1 MILISDNESSIVSDP
16 AESALDYISSPVAIP
31 ESVVLSI
38 DVSMILPMRRK
49 KVDASFSQT
58 FSSGIA
64 VICLVSDHSFGP
76 GPGSSWSSFRDLD
89 VREDFVKE
97 PDLSRR
103 GRVGIASQ
111 RNTLAIDHHQALCS
125 LAPFG
130 RSDRRA
136 PFFAGMNVASTNASS
151 QSRTPFSS
159 SSERKARHIS
169 LRTPVS
175 CHLFSRR
182 QQTE

>member
-1 MILISDNESSIVSDP
+1 MILVSDNKPSKVSDP
-16 AESALDYISSPVAIP
+16 TEGALDYISSPVSIP
-31 ESVVLSI
+31 KPVVLSI
-38 DVSMILPMRRK
+38 NIPVVLPVRNQ
-49 KVDASFSQT
+49 KVDTSFSQT

-64 VICLVSDHSFGP
+64 VVCLVSDHSFGP
-76 GPGSSWSSFRDLD
+76 SPRSSRPSFRDLD
-89 VREDFVKE
+89 VLEDILKE
-97 PDLSRR
+97 FDLSRR

-125 LAPFG
+125 LAPFCG
-130 RSDRRA
+130 SDRRA

-159 SSERKARHIS
+159 SSERKARYIS
-169 LRTPVS
+169 LRRPVS
-175 CHLFSRR
+175 CHLVSRR